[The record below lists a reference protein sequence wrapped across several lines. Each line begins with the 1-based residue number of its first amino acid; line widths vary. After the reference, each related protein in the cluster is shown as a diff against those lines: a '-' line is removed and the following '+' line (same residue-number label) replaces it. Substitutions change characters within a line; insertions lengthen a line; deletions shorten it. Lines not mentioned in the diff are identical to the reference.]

1 MLEAPPFPGTIMYMN
16 SRLKIQAFFCVNT
29 TPSQNRFSCYQT
41 ATVTGFLFDIF
52 MQVVILK
59 TKEKNMV
66 IMLEIVMALKLYK
79 FTSLCF
85 ERKAHAH
92 CTQ

>member
-1 MLEAPPFPGTIMYMN
+1 MVYKEW
-16 SRLKIQAFFCVNT
+16 
-29 TPSQNRFSCYQT
+29 
-41 ATVTGFLFDIF
+41 
-52 MQVVILK
+52 

-92 CTQ
+92 CTGTKKTP